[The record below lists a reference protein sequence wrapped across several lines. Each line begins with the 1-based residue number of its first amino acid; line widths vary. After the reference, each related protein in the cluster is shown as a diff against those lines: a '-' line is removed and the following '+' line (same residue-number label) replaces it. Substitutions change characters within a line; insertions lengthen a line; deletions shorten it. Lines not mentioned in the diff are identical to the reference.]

1 MPTRALLRV
10 HVFQRVAMARN
21 TVMSMFKSSGRGRR
35 PLILPFK
42 EPRTV
47 ADWSAPLRSMLIYV
61 RLQRISSRLTLQY
74 HDALEQTRFQISSG
88 LDADCALSVNLE
100 SGVW

>member
-1 MPTRALLRV
+1 
-10 HVFQRVAMARN
+10 
-21 TVMSMFKSSGRGRR
+21 
-35 PLILPFK
+35 
-42 EPRTV
+42 
-47 ADWSAPLRSMLIYV
+47 MLIYV